1 MGMDIELVDDED
13 DEETSET
20 VWMVKGRGRAA
31 RFSDHA
37 KELVY
42 QMWAF
47 QYAGNARKV
56 SEALERQTPPITVD
70 ERSIR
75 QWAKDGQWA
84 IRRADDWRQ
93 IAPDLM
99 RQTIIETRY
108 GLLETAIE
116 MRSIVTNTRTRRI
129 ERVSSD
135 GEATTVEEVPEVQT
149 KDRIAAGK
157 LLNDIDSELRMLA
170 LADAPVERRS
180 DEPLDTSP
188 AAAAERIRQRRAGY
202 QGG

>member
-1 MGMDIELVDDED
+1 MEIVDDDGEM
-13 DEETSET
+13 ETSDT
-20 VWMVKGRGRAA
+20 VWMVRGSGRAA

-37 KELVY
+37 KEIVY

-56 SEALERQTPPITVD
+56 SEALERQTPPISVD

-84 IRRADDWRQ
+84 IRRADDWQR

-99 RQTIIETRY
+99 RQTAIETRY
-108 GLLETAIE
+108 GLLETAIT
-116 MRSIVTNTRTRRI
+116 MRDIVTNTRTRTI
-129 ERVSSD
+129 TKTY
-135 GEATTVEEVPEVQT
+135 GETTEVQEVPEVQT

-157 LLNDIDSELRMLA
+157 LLSEIDSELRQIAMASVARADGPTDLSRLSDAELA
-170 LADAPVERRS
+170 RMER
-180 DEPLDTSP
+180 E
-188 AAAAERIRQRRAGY
+188 G
-202 QGG
+202 